1 LTTLHLLGSGT
12 PTPTPERYGS
22 AFAVS
27 TGDELIMFDCG
38 PAATHKL
45 VKAGLWPTDVKHL
58 FFTHHHYDHNV
69 DYPCFL
75 LCRWDQNVAQ
85 RDNTL
90 QVFGPPPTT
99 ELTERLIGP
108 EGVFSPDV
116 NARINTPMSQRI
128 FVNRGGSLPRL
139 WPVVDAQDIT
149 PGWTHETDGWRV
161 SCAATIHVPYL
172 ESVAWR
178 LETGDCTIV
187 FTGDTEPC
195 DTVRDLAA
203 GADVMVAMCWDHQD
217 QMVADGEDAGQMGT
231 LAAGGLAQDTGVR
244 NLVLVHTGPQ
254 LARPGSIE
262 RAVGDIREIYK
273 GQVYF
278 GQDVLALDF

>member
-1 LTTLHLLGSGT
+1 
-12 PTPTPERYGS
+12 
-22 AFAVS
+22 
-27 TGDELIMFDCG
+27 
-38 PAATHKL
+38 
-45 VKAGLWPTDVKHL
+45 
-58 FFTHHHYDHNV
+58 
-69 DYPCFL
+69 
-75 LCRWDQNVAQ
+75 
-85 RDNTL
+85 
-90 QVFGPPPTT
+90 
-99 ELTERLIGP
+99 
-108 EGVFSPDV
+108 
-116 NARINTPMSQRI
+116 
-128 FVNRGGSLPRL
+128 
-139 WPVVDAQDIT
+139 
-149 PGWTHETDGWRV
+149 
-161 SCAATIHVPYL
+161 VPYL

-231 LAAGGLAQDTGVR
+231 LAAGGLAQDAGVR